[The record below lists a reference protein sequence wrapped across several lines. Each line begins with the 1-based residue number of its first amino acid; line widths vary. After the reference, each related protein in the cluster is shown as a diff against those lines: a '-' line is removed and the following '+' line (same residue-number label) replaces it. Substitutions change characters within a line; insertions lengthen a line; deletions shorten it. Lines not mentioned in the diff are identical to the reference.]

1 MLEIVAGRLLAPYV
15 GMSLYSWTAIIAAVL
30 AGLSAGHWLGGR
42 LAGPAIDAGRAAR
55 RVGIALILA
64 AFATLAV
71 LPLLRFLAA
80 RLIESVDPLPA
91 ILVLAG
97 SLFVAPSL
105 LVGIVSPILTRLAI
119 DAQPG
124 DPGRVLGRMYAL
136 GALGS
141 IAGTLAAGFLFISWL
156 GTTRTVLAVAGV
168 YALLGLAFL
177 SEARRLALGAALVLI
192 GAGGWI
198 AADEAKRPA
207 CAVESDYYCL
217 RAEDVSRLMGRP
229 ATALVIDHLAHSIN
243 DRFDPTRLHSPYL
256 GLTDEL
262 WRRIGGGR
270 APAAFFVGGGAL
282 TLPRAWAARWP
293 EARLLVAEID
303 PAVTRFAEERL
314 WFTPSPA
321 ITLRHDDAR
330 RVLARLP
337 PAPQF
342 DVVLGDAFHD
352 IAVPAHLVT
361 EEFAAEVARRL
372 KPSGFYAVNVIESA
386 EAPVFLLAFAKTL
399 ARAFASVE
407 IWLDEESARR
417 GGRVTFLVLAAA
429 APSPAD
435 RVTSTAPPER
445 AWRRWPQGEL
455 APRLA
460 DPRVPVLTDDLAP
473 VDRLM
478 AHLFL
483 NKEGER
489 P

>member
-243 DRFDPTRLHSPYL
+243 DRFD
-256 GLTDEL
+256 
-262 WRRIGGGR
+262 
-270 APAAFFVGGGAL
+270 
-282 TLPRAWAARWP
+282 
-293 EARLLVAEID
+293 
-303 PAVTRFAEERL
+303 
-314 WFTPSPA
+314 
-321 ITLRHDDAR
+321 
-330 RVLARLP
+330 
-337 PAPQF
+337 
-342 DVVLGDAFHD
+342 
-352 IAVPAHLVT
+352 
-361 EEFAAEVARRL
+361 
-372 KPSGFYAVNVIESA
+372 
-386 EAPVFLLAFAKTL
+386 
-399 ARAFASVE
+399 
-407 IWLDEESARR
+407 
-417 GGRVTFLVLAAA
+417 
-429 APSPAD
+429 
-435 RVTSTAPPER
+435 
-445 AWRRWPQGEL
+445 
-455 APRLA
+455 
-460 DPRVPVLTDDLAP
+460 
-473 VDRLM
+473 
-478 AHLFL
+478 
-483 NKEGER
+483 
-489 P
+489 